1 MKIMSKAEKIK
12 ERIIEIY
19 FNDIDP
25 YEKMTDEE
33 LVQFFNDQFDED
45 ITVKDLEEIRGW

>member
-1 MKIMSKAEKIK
+1 MSKAETIK
-12 ERIIEIY
+12 KRIIEVY

-25 YEKMTDEE
+25 YNQMTDEE
-33 LVQFFNDQFDED
+33 LVEFFNNEFDED